1 MSDRPNGLPLEH
13 AVQQIPEGTKG
24 RPRKVKKHSMPRKPY
39 AAFQALCRSL
49 NISPKK
55 ACEMLGYASTTWQ
68 GWQADGVPFV
78 VQQALHNEAKY
89 QQALKPPAPIEPPP
103 APLVAVYCVRPSTK
117 QELDALVGFLDL
129 AKLPYVVA

>member
-1 MSDRPNGLPLEH
+1 MDQPSLP
-13 AVQQIPEGTKG
+13 VQQIPEGVKG
-24 RPRKVKKHSMPRKPY
+24 KHLVKHVMPRKPY

-55 ACEMLGYASTTWQ
+55 ACEILGYAPSTWQ

-78 VQQALHNEAKY
+78 AHLALYHMAAINDAR
-89 QQALKPPAPIEPPP
+89 KPPAPVEPPP

-117 QELDALVGFLDL
+117 QEQYVLARLLDL
-129 AKLPYVVA
+129 AKLSYVVV